1 MKRINQVELALAI
14 TALGTMIT
22 AGVISMQVWRFE
34 TIGRAV
40 SGYNGY
46 SEMENVA
53 NSLDTGFD
61 GGAVGFG
68 IISAACIL
76 GIAWIESVRLKLDK

>member
-1 MKRINQVELALAI
+1 MKRINRVELALAI
-14 TALGTMIT
+14 AALGTMIT
-22 AGVISMQVWRFE
+22 AGVISMQVSRIE
-34 TIGRAV
+34 TIGRVAN
-40 SGYNGY
+40 GYNGY

-53 NSLDTGFD
+53 NSLDTGFE

-76 GIAWIESVRLKLDK
+76 GIVWIETVRLKLDK